1 MGFLRQEFWNGLPFR
16 FLPFTHFLFLTEN
29 PNTMPS
35 SSELGTYSSIGHL
48 PSPINFVH
56 QVSPSSVLFVNQQ
69 FHKLIHALVAFHL
82 ATKPWWTFAI
92 FVHSKSLLTF
102 SL

>member
-1 MGFLRQEFWNGLPFR
+1 
-16 FLPFTHFLFLTEN
+16 
-29 PNTMPS
+29 MPS

-48 PSPINFVH
+48 PSPINFAH
-56 QVSPSSVLFVNQQ
+56 QVSPSSVLFINQQ

-102 SL
+102 SLQYAHLPLVVTEPHTLFFQVF